1 MEDLKM
7 HERELA
13 ALPPPSA
20 PPPPPAL
27 NPRPDPM
34 QRTLLIALFA
44 TGVAAA
50 LAGWLLDFPKA
61 ALVERG
67 GYFFATH
74 ALLVAA
80 AWLPPSV
87 LSRRVDQW
95 LERWVGNASGGY
107 YGMMALATFA
117 CLEFHS
123 MLDDIA
129 GFSPADLDTR
139 DLIRE
144 LVVGFSVGWLQNFIA
159 AMTWFMP
166 IFADGGAPSGIAFI
180 GVTWG
185 VFMLSRRLIPPA
197 ALTPRG
203 KREAGATTR

>member
-1 MEDLKM
+1 M
-7 HERELA
+7 HERQPAAMPPLA
-13 ALPPPSA
+13 A

-27 NPRPDPM
+27 NPRPDPL
-34 QRTLLIALFA
+34 QRTLLIALF
-44 TGVAAA
+44 TLGVAAA

-95 LERWVGNASGGY
+95 LEQWVGNASGGY

-123 MLDDIA
+123 MLEGIA
-129 GFSPADLDTR
+129 GFSLADVSTR
-139 DLIRE
+139 DLVRE
-144 LVVGFSVGWLQNFIA
+144 LAVGFGVGWLQNFVA

-166 IFADGGAPSGIAFI
+166 IFADGGAPSGIVFV

-185 VFMLSRRLIPPA
+185 VFVLSRRLIPSA
-197 ALTPRG
+197 ALTPRA
-203 KREAGATTR
+203 KREPRAAPR

>member
-1 MEDLKM
+1 MEHQPM
-7 HERELA
+7 HEREPA
-13 ALPPPSA
+13 AMPHFPA

-27 NPRPDPM
+27 NPRPDPL
-34 QRTLLIALFA
+34 QRTLLLALFA
-44 TGVAAA
+44 CGVVAA

-123 MLDDIA
+123 MLDGIA
-129 GFSPADLDTR
+129 GFSLVDVDAR
-139 DLIRE
+139 DLVRE
-144 LVVGFSVGWLQNFIA
+144 LVIGAGVGWLQNFIA

-166 IFADGGAPSGIAFI
+166 IFADGGAPSGIVFI

-185 VFMLSRRLIPPA
+185 VFVLSRRLIPPA
-197 ALTPRG
+197 ALTPRA
-203 KREAGATTR
+203 KRESGTGQR